1 MVSVPV
7 LREAA
12 RIVQLSEVDLVV
24 GYEEVLEGLN

>member
-12 RIVQLSEVDLVV
+12 RMVQLSEEDLVV
-24 GYEEVLEGLN
+24 GCEEVLEGLN

>member
-24 GYEEVLEGLN
+24 GCEEVLEGLN